1 MHKFLILP
9 YPIVI
14 YYIPILVVYIYG
26 ESIFMYNIQIHNTI
40 KVLNVFIRSEYRS
53 RVTDIL
59 QMNRAG
65 INLFEALVESILST
79 APEVVHSY
87 RTGRT
92 IIPEFVT
99 RLLAMTDVPDSTAK
113 K

>member
-1 MHKFLILP
+1 M
-9 YPIVI
+9 I
-14 YYIPILVVYIYG
+14 YYIPNIGSIHIR
-26 ESIFMYNIQIHNTI
+26 ESIFIYNIQIRNTM

-59 QMNRAG
+59 QMNRVG
-65 INLFEALVESILST
+65 ISLFEALVESIPST
-79 APEVVHSY
+79 APEVLHSY

-99 RLLAMTDVPDSTAK
+99 RLLAMTGVPDSTAK

>member
-1 MHKFLILP
+1 M
-9 YPIVI
+9 
-14 YYIPILVVYIYG
+14 VVYIYG
-26 ESIFMYNIQIHNTI
+26 YCVYNIQIHNTM

-65 INLFEALVESILST
+65 ISLFEALVESIPST
-79 APEVVHSY
+79 APEVVQSY

-99 RLLAMTDVPDSTAK
+99 RLLAMTGVPDSTAK